1 MKDAVHHVYIH
12 SANFIQKFGND
23 FPNAS
28 ELTLSKTFNQPSDSI
43 VPSLN
48 RIIPLRQ
55 LTKLTLGWPYYFFR
69 QVIEF
74 LQFTPNL
81 HTLKLYSILLYPM
94 DSLSMQ
100 QNEIFRTVS
109 NTNIITNVTIEKK
122 CIFKKRSIT

>member
-1 MKDAVHHVYIH
+1 MCEELVKNMSSRRFEFMKDAVHHVYIH

-55 LTKLTLGWPYYFFR
+55 LTKL
-69 QVIEF
+69 
-74 LQFTPNL
+74 
-81 HTLKLYSILLYPM
+81 
-94 DSLSMQ
+94 
-100 QNEIFRTVS
+100 
-109 NTNIITNVTIEKK
+109 
-122 CIFKKRSIT
+122 